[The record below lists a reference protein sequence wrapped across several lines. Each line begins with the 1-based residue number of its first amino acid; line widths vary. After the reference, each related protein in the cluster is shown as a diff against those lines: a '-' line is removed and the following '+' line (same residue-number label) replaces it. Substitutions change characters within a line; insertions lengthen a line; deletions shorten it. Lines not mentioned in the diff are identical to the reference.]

1 MRLRCALHCRGVEA
15 TLRRFRTDPV
25 LPLARCLPVADI
37 FREIDEELRQD
48 NLKRIWSRYRYL
60 IVGGVAALL
69 LGTAGYV
76 GWQEYQSRQQ
86 AAAAESYAA
95 ALALAGEQNADAAA
109 RFADLAQSGSTGY
122 AALARL
128 EQAALLWQDEKRTEA
143 IAALDALAGDSAAPQ
158 ALRDLAIVLGAQ
170 RRLEAGETAA
180 VKTHLATLV
189 DSTSPWRH
197 LARELAALAAEAEGN
212 RAEARDLLR
221 KLTDDLEAP
230 QGARARAAELLQA
243 LPE

>member
-1 MRLRCALHCRGVEA
+1 M
-15 TLRRFRTDPV
+15 
-25 LPLARCLPVADI
+25 ADI

-48 NLKRIWSRYRYL
+48 NLKRIWTRYRYL

-76 GWQEYQSRQQ
+76 GWKEYQSRQQ
-86 AAAAESYAA
+86 AATAESYSA
-95 ALALAGEQNADAAA
+95 ALALVGEQNAEATD

-128 EQAALLWQDEKRTEA
+128 EQAALLWQDDKRAEA
-143 IAALDALAGDSAAPQ
+143 IAALDALAGDSAAPT
-158 ALRDLAIVLGAQ
+158 ALRELATVLGAQ
-170 RRLEAGETAA
+170 RRLEAGESAG
-180 VKTHLATLV
+180 VKTHLATLI
-189 DSTSPWRH
+189 DSDSAWRH

-212 RAEARDLLR
+212 RAEARELLR